1 MEQGAACNDVLSPI
15 SHEHTKPAPRVGKL
29 AVCGRNPGPTTI
41 EWARGALP
49 QTHVQAQCVRR
60 YRILCK
66 EGKGGGTIDP
76 ICIA

>member
-1 MEQGAACNDVLSPI
+1 M
-15 SHEHTKPAPRVGKL
+15 
-29 AVCGRNPGPTTI
+29 CGRNPGPTTS

-66 EGKGGGTIDP
+66 EGEGGGNHRP
-76 ICIA
+76 NMHSIAEGPQDAQGETMPGPNPAMMSA